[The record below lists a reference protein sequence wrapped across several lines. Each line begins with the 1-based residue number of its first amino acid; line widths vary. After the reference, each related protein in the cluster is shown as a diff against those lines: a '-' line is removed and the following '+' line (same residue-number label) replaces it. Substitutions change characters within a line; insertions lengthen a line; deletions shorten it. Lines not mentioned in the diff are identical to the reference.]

1 MPSSGAPVRDL
12 QPCVHSRNLSLL
24 DYVLQGCLKDR
35 IYAKN
40 LHTTDALK
48 INIPTEIII
57 PHEVVERVI
66 ANFNSQ
72 VATIIQRQAAWM
84 EHTY

>member
-1 MPSSGAPVRDL
+1 MPSSGAPVRAL
-12 QPCVHSRNLSLL
+12 QTCVHSRNLSLL

-40 LHTTDALK
+40 LQTTDALK
-48 INIPTEIII
+48 NNIGTEIII

-72 VATIIQRQAAWM
+72 VATVIQRHTAWM